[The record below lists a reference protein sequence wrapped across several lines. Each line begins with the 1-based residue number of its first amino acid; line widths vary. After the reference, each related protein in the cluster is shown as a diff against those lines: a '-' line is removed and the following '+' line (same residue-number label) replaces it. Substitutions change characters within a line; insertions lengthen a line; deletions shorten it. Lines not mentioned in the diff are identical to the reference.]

1 MVDALKTTFS
11 VHITLLSAA
20 VFQIVVVTILS
31 VEKFFVSPDE
41 GGILNT
47 EVLDLSG
54 SHRLLLRNQFLH
66 NFLMS
71 VWFRCSQD
79 TSNTNT
85 K

>member
-20 VFQIVVVTILS
+20 VFQLVVVTILS

-47 EVLDLSG
+47 EVLDLSLVHTDF
-54 SHRLLLRNQFLH
+54 S
-66 NFLMS
+66 
-71 VWFRCSQD
+71 
-79 TSNTNT
+79 
-85 K
+85 